1 MIGLLVI
8 FGVIYALSRDSQP
21 TGAAPAGSPLV
32 ADPNSSPVEPAKPAT
47 GESEAGIPS
56 GGTTNQ
62 TANTNENANA
72 SPSPAQGEIPTDI
85 GANVNDNTNANSNPK
100 KPSPSPAQTVDEEPP
115 PPPTPKATNPP
126 IPKASVAP
134 TLAST
139 PEAP

>member
-62 TANTNENANA
+62 TANSNANA
-72 SPSPAQGEIPTDI
+72 SASPESAELPTDI
-85 GANVNDNTNANSNPK
+85 GNTNANEHTNENSNTK
-100 KPSPSPAQTVDEEPP
+100 KPLPSPTRTVDEEPP
-115 PPPTPKATNPP
+115 PPPLPTATNPP
-126 IPKASVAP
+126 IPKPSVAP
-134 TLAST
+134 TIAST
-139 PEAP
+139 PELH